1 MFEPNTFQRDVAGHI
16 KQQKLE
22 NVSKQQVR
30 SFKCVLYPE
39 PSANIAQQLL
49 VPCLSTTVGCTS
61 MLSAVEAGCHGYV
74 VHDIP
79 QLTKYFAVV
88 ALQHTYDRKRQEAA
102 MRESMRWEQ
111 LQAAQQAEAERWQHV
126 REAGLKGK
134 QNKSSEHYNIISLNY
149 HPTREGE
156 TLRIKVS
163 HMHASMH
170 SRERGPVCHVV
181 ASRNREKQAFNTH

>member
-1 MFEPNTFQRDVAGHI
+1 
-16 KQQKLE
+16 
-22 NVSKQQVR
+22 
-30 SFKCVLYPE
+30 
-39 PSANIAQQLL
+39 
-49 VPCLSTTVGCTS
+49 
-61 MLSAVEAGCHGYV
+61 
-74 VHDIP
+74 
-79 QLTKYFAVV
+79 
-88 ALQHTYDRKRQEAA
+88 

-156 TLRIKVS
+156 TLRMKVS

-181 ASRNREKQAFNTH
+181 ASRNREKQAFNTHQETSVSTQLSCGCYLSFHSAACYPAPW